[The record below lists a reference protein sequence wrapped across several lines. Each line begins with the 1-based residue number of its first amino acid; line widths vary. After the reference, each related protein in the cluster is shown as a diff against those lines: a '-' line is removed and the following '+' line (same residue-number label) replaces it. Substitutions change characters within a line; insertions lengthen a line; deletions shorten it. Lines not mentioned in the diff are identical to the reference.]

1 MTAKTSQNGPGS
13 EDAGRKPD
21 GSAATPKGD
30 RRAEALAPQKAGQLR
45 DLIRHHERQYYVLD
59 SPEITDAE
67 YDALVRELQA
77 IETAHPELLTPDSPT
92 QRVGGKAREGFQ
104 KIAHSSAM
112 LSLDNALD
120 EAELRAFDARV
131 RELLGGAEYRYVA
144 ELKMDGLS
152 MASRYREGTFQQAVT
167 RGDGS
172 IGEEVTENART
183 IRSLPL
189 STAEKKPFE
198 VRGEVVMNRKA
209 FERLN
214 LEREEGG
221 LTRFANPRNA
231 AAGSLR
237 LLEPSITASRRLEY
251 YAYFLLSEGGEPIFD
266 SHKESL
272 DWLEEHGFKVN
283 PKRTVCATVDEAL
296 AFCREWEEKREAL
309 PYEIDG
315 VVLKVDSIPQ
325 QRRLGYTAKAPRWAI
340 AFKYAARQVETE
352 VEDITVQVGRTGALT
367 PVAMLVPKV
376 VSGVTVSR
384 ATLHNEDEIARLGLQ
399 IGDTVVV
406 ERSGD
411 VIPKVVRVKMQGTHR
426 RLFKMPKECP
436 VCGGKVVRE
445 EGEAASRC
453 INIDCPA
460 RLKESIRH
468 YASRGVMNIDG
479 LGDALIDQLV
489 GAGMVKGIADLYDL
503 TVDHLTNLD
512 RMGPKSAAN
521 VIRNIDRSRYLP
533 LPRVISALGI
543 RFVGERTGQFL
554 AEHFGSMEKIA
565 TASRDELQAAT
576 EVGPKVAESI
586 FVFFR
591 EPQNQALVARLKA
604 ANLSFEYTVRKRTG
618 GPLAGLTFV
627 ITGTLPNLSRDEA
640 KSQIEA
646 NGGKVAAAVSR
657 KTNFVLAGA
666 EAGSKLDKAREQG
679 VKVISEAELMA
690 LLQVQK

>member
-1 MTAKTSQNGPGS
+1 MSTRTS
-13 EDAGRKPD
+13 PD
-21 GSAATPKGD
+21 P
-30 RRAEALAPQKAGQLR
+30 RQKASELR
-45 DLIRHHERQYYVLD
+45 ETIRHHERQYYVLD

-67 YDALVRELQA
+67 YDALVRELQKL
-77 IETAHPELLTPDSPT
+77 EEQHPELLTPDSPT
-92 QRVGGKAREGFQ
+92 QRVGGKPREGFR
-104 KIAHSSAM
+104 KVAHSSSM

-120 EAELRAFDARV
+120 EGELRAFDNRV
-131 RELLGGAEYRYVA
+131 KELLGGESYRYVA

-152 MASRYREGTFQQAVT
+152 MAARYRDGSFQQAVT
-167 RGDGS
+167 RGDGT

-183 IRSLPL
+183 IRSMPL
-189 STAEKKPFE
+189 TVADPRAFE

-214 LEREEGG
+214 AEREEND

-237 LLEPSITASRRLEY
+237 VLEPAITASRRLEY
-251 YAYFLLSEGGEPIFD
+251 YAYFLLNEAGEPIFD

-272 DWLEEHGFKVN
+272 DWLVEQGFKVN
-283 PKRTVCATVDEAL
+283 PKRAVCGDVEDAL
-296 AFCREWEEKREAL
+296 AFCREWESKRESL

-315 VVLKVDSIPQ
+315 VVLKIDSIPQ

-352 VEDITVQVGRTGALT
+352 VEGITVQVGRTGALT
-367 PVAMLVPKV
+367 PVAMLAPKV

-426 RLFKMPKECP
+426 KPFQMPKQCP

-445 EGEAASRC
+445 EGESASRC

-479 LGDALIDQLV
+479 LGDALIEQLV
-489 GAGMVKGIADLYDL
+489 DAGMIKGIADIYDL
-503 TVDHLTNLD
+503 TIEQLANLE

-521 VIRNIDRSRYLP
+521 IIRNIDRSRYLP
-533 LPRVISALGI
+533 LPKVIAALGI

-565 TASRDELQAAT
+565 GASRDELQGAD

-591 EPQNQALVARLKA
+591 EPQNQALIAKLKA
-604 ANLSFEYTVRKRTG
+604 ANLSFEYTVKKRAG
-618 GPLAGLTFV
+618 GPLAGMTFV
-627 ITGTLPNLSRDEA
+627 ITGTLPNFSRDEA
-640 KSQIEA
+640 KQKIEA
-646 NGGKVAAAVSR
+646 SGGKVAAAVSR
-657 KTNFVLAGA
+657 KTNFLLAGE
-666 EAGSKLDKAREQG
+666 EAGSKLDKAVELG
-679 VKVISEAELMA
+679 VKVIGEAELLAM
-690 LLQVQK
+690 LQGGK